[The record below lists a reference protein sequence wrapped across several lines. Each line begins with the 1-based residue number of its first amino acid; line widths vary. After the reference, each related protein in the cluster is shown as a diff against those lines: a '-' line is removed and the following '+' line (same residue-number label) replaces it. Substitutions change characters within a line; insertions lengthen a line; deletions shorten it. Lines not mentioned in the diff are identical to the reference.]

1 MSKPLGVRFHE
12 RVLRHRV
19 RLNRMISVPTWDPHA
34 RGELWTCSCK
44 KSWAR

>member
-19 RLNRMISVPTWDPHA
+19 RVNRQISVPWWDA
-34 RGELWTCSCK
+34 GSRGELWTCSCTK
-44 KSWAR
+44 TWAR